1 MTLIKIL
8 FLIAFIGHLFCW
20 RCDWIITY
28 TPKGRFQIKD
38 IEDNQRMAELFD
50 AMSLKNPLISMLLG
64 VVALTMIFFGYFGLY
79 EWMKQFSAFYAGII
93 IASAIIY
100 LISGTAHHVFCGAVE
115 WFYIRLGR
123 TEEARQI
130 ILEFFKKT
138 SVTMYIYLI
147 GMLIFSVAFLIAV
160 VTGQTSLPQWSCIF
174 NVLPLFLILS
184 PFRIAGAGNLAG
196 AGMFLGLFFLV

>member
-1 MTLIKIL
+1 MTLIKFL
-8 FLIAFIGHLFCW
+8 FLTAFIGHLLCW

-38 IEDNQRMAELFD
+38 IQDNHRMAELFD
-50 AMSLKNPLISMLLG
+50 GMPLKNPLISMLLG
-64 VVALTMIFFGYFGLY
+64 VVALTMIFFGYLGLY
-79 EWMKQFSAFYAGII
+79 EWMKQFSAVYAGII
-93 IASAIIY
+93 IASAIAY

-115 WFYIRLGR
+115 WFYINLGR
-123 TEEARQI
+123 TEKARQI

-138 SVTMYIYLI
+138 SATMYIYLI

-160 VTGQTSLPQWSCIF
+160 ITGQTNLPQWSCIF

-184 PFRIAGAGNLAG
+184 PFRIVGAGNLAG
-196 AGMFLGLFFLV
+196 AVMFLGLSFLV

>member
-1 MTLIKIL
+1 MTLVKIL
-8 FLIAFIGHLFCW
+8 FLIAFIGHLLCW

-28 TPKGRFQIKD
+28 TAKGRFQIKD
-38 IEDNQRMAELFD
+38 IQDNQRMAELFD
-50 AMSLKNPLISMLLG
+50 GMPLKNPLISILLG
-64 VVALTMIFFGYFGLY
+64 VIALTMIFFGYFGLY
-79 EWMKQFSAFYAGII
+79 EWMKQFSTIYAGII
-93 IASAIIY
+93 ITFAIVY

-115 WFYIRLGR
+115 WFYIRLER

-147 GMLIFSVAFLIAV
+147 GVLIFSITFLIAV
-160 VTGQTSLPQWSCIF
+160 VTGQTNLPQWSCIF

-196 AGMFLGLFFLV
+196 AVMFLGLFFLV